1 LQTSESLKKLSIQVI
16 NDAWKLIH
24 KHRYLMRLHDQLID
38 LNQRTIN
45 DNVNLKVSLLLLIY
59 LSTEINKY

>member
-1 LQTSESLKKLSIQVI
+1 VI

-24 KHRYLMRLHDQLID
+24 KHRYLMRLHDQLND

-45 DNVNLKVSLLLLIY
+45 DNVNLKVSLLLLI
-59 LSTEINKY
+59 